1 MENTGNE
8 TTKETLEGIR
18 VLELASY
25 VTGPFASLLLADLG
39 AEVIKVEQP
48 GQGDPFRGWGEKL
61 YSATFCSLNRNK
73 KSLTLDIRRDE
84 GREIFLKLAA
94 GADVLI
100 ENFRPGTME
109 KRGLGYDTIRSL
121 NPKLI
126 YCSIS
131 GFGQKGPY
139 RDLPGYDTI
148 GQAMSGLLSLL
159 TDPERPQGMGV
170 SLSDHLTGI
179 YACYGILAALVNRM
193 MTGEGQ
199 RVETSL
205 LQASVSFISENAAR
219 YFEAGVVPR
228 RAHRTRTAGVFAF
241 VDREGLPF
249 VIHLSSPEKF
259 WRGLLEVVGKPELA
273 QDPRFRDRKARH
285 ENFDLLASL
294 LEAIFCEGRR
304 DDWLRRLQERDV
316 PCAPMNTLEEVFR
329 DPQVREYGFPVEAE
343 HPRMGKMLLVGSGI
357 DLSRTPP
364 KISLP
369 PPVLG
374 EHTGEILKAL
384 GYDEKALVKLKETG
398 II

>member
-8 TTKETLEGIR
+8 TTKGTLEGIR

-205 LQASVSFISENAAR
+205 LRASVSFISENAAR
-219 YFEAGVVPR
+219 YFETGVVPR
-228 RAHRTRTAGVFAF
+228 RVNRTRTAGVFAF

-249 VIHLSSPEKF
+249 VIHVSSPEKF
-259 WRGLLEVVGKPELA
+259 WRALLEVVGKPEWA
-273 QDPRFRDRKARH
+273 EDPRFRDRKGRT
-285 ENFDLLASL
+285 ENHDQLSELLQ
-294 LEAIFCEGRR
+294 
-304 DDWLRRLQERDV
+304 D
-316 PCAPMNTLEEVFR
+316 VFR
-329 DPQVREYGFPVEAE
+329 RGEREQW
-343 HPRMGKMLLVGSGI
+343 L
-357 DLSRTPP
+357 
-364 KISLP
+364 
-369 PPVLG
+369 
-374 EHTGEILKAL
+374 
-384 GYDEKALVKLKETG
+384 
-398 II
+398 